1 MTDQPVTSIR
11 VSRDG
16 VEVSQP
22 GASAA
27 DLVPVVALVLALL
40 PADRQPFGYASTAG
54 TGTIQDR
61 RPSPNLDRGLS
72 NGRHRPPPAPAVE
85 VPGA

>member
-1 MTDQPVTSIR
+1 MADQPVTSIR

-27 DLVPVVALVLALL
+27 DLVPVLALVLALL
-40 PADRQPFGYASTAG
+40 PNPARQPFGYTAG
-54 TGTIQDR
+54 TGIVQDR

-85 VPGA
+85 VPRG